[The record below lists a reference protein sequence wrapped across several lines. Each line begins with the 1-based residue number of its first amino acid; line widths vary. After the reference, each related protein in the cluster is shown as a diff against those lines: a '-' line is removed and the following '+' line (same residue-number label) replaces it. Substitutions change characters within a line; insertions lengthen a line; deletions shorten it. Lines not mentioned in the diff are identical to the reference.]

1 MSVSKEYAALQDE
14 CKRLRAEN
22 ERLNE
27 ELAQYRAKYG
37 VLSGSDGKGKAV
49 TSGKTLPAA
58 ETGSVP
64 LQNSTALITNQSSS
78 EEKIKLFRSLFRG
91 REDVFARRWHSAK
104 SGKSGYQP
112 VCLNEWNT
120 WLCDKRKTKCAEC
133 KNRKFALLDDDAL
146 YKHLQG
152 KSQSGADVIGIYP
165 LTEDEFCYFLAM
177 DFDGSSWEDDV
188 VAVRAVCKKHEIP
201 FLVERSRSGLGGHIW
216 FFFADKVRAALA
228 RKFGTLLLSGAMQMR
243 HSIRFSAYDRLFP
256 NQDYM
261 PKGGFGNLIALPLQG
276 MARRRGNSVF
286 VDENFVPYADQW
298 QVLSCALR
306 IEAER
311 VGELTD
317 ILSVYSA
324 ANDFEEIAEEKIKQN
339 REAEECAAKDFPP
352 VVQVAVSDRIYVE
365 KAGISERALCK
376 IKRLGAY
383 ANPEFYK
390 AQKMRL
396 PTYDKPRYIVVYE
409 EDDNYLAI
417 PRGRMDR
424 LRSFL
429 KGAGAQFAVA
439 DRRNPGTPLDV
450 SFQGALRE
458 EQEKAFAALSS
469 RDIGVLSAT
478 TAFGKTV
485 VGARMIAEKRRN
497 ALILVH
503 TSALLNQWKAALT
516 KFLSFGYA
524 LPEQPKKRGRKKE
537 LSYIGQLGATKNT
550 LNGKLDIAIIQSL
563 GGKSGVK
570 DIVKNYGLVLVDECH
585 HIPAMMFEQVLNS
598 VNAKYVYGLTA
609 TPVRADGKQE
619 SIFMQCGEIAYRV
632 DAAEQ
637 ARRQLFE
644 HVVVPRFTDFRMPL
658 FADGGFKTLNQV
670 FAELCL
676 SKNRN
681 AMIVDD
687 VLKAVNVGRMPIVL
701 TERTEHAKLLTDA
714 IERRGVKAF
723 LLIGKESAKLK
734 REKLAAI
741 ASAGQ
746 TDRFVI
752 VAVGRYVGEG
762 FDFARLDTLFLA
774 MPISWKGKL
783 TQYAGRLHRDYVG
796 KSEVVIYDYVDLN
809 VSMLENM
816 YHKRIKGYKD
826 IGYEIRIDAKT
837 GKRGILF
844 NKTDFKRIFSE
855 DISAAHR
862 EIFIV
867 SSTLVAGRVTK
878 FLKVYGA
885 LLSKPTVTVV
895 TRATDDEKAIWQAE
909 RLRKAGII
917 VQIRSELH
925 LRCAVIDGS
934 LVWYGSISPLGYA
947 GDTDSSLRFDSR
959 EIAGMLVS
967 QLEAPA
973 ATAM

>member
-1 MSVSKEYAALQDE
+1 MIDTKEYAALQEE
-14 CKRLRAEN
+14 CERLRTEN
-22 ERLNE
+22 QRLNKDI
-27 ELAQYRAKYG
+27 ARYRAKYG
-37 VLSGSDGKGKAV
+37 ELSEPDKGGEIGALSAVEIKSGESKVHAPSSNVVLV
-49 TSGKTLPAA
+49 
-58 ETGSVP
+58 
-64 LQNSTALITNQSSS
+64 TNQSPS

-91 REDVFARRWHSAK
+91 REDIYAKRWYSEK

-120 WLCDKRKTKCAEC
+120 WLCDKRRTKCSEC
-133 KNRKFALLDDDAL
+133 KNRKFAPLADGAI

-152 KSQSGADVIGIYP
+152 KSPNGTDVVGIYP
-165 LTEDEFCYFLAM
+165 LTEEEHCYFLAM
-177 DFDGSSWEDDV
+177 DFDGNSWEDDI

-201 FLVERSRSGLGGHIW
+201 ILVERSRSGLGGHVW
-216 FFFADKVRAALA
+216 FFFKEKVRAALA
-228 RKFGTLLLSGAMQMR
+228 RKFGTFLLNGAMQMR

-286 VDENFVPYADQW
+286 VDENFVPYSDQW
-298 QVLSCALR
+298 QVLSSVSR
-306 IEAER
+306 IDVEKLKEW
-311 VGELTD
+311 TD

-324 ANDFEEIAEEKIKQN
+324 SNDFESPAEED
-339 REAEECAAKDFPP
+339 AAKAKNGGWAAEDFPP
-352 VVQVAVSDRIYVE
+352 IVRIIVSDMIYVE
-365 KAGISERALCK
+365 KKGLSERALWA
-376 IKRLGAY
+376 IKRMGAY

-396 PTYDKPRYIVVYE
+396 PTYDKPRYITVYE
-409 EDDNYLAI
+409 ENDLCLAI
-417 PRGRMDR
+417 PRGRMER
-424 LRSFL
+424 LRSLL
-429 KGAGAQFAVA
+429 KEAGAQFSME
-439 DRRNPGTPLDV
+439 DRRNAGTELDV
-450 SFQGALRE
+450 VFQGTLRD

-485 VGARMIAEKRRN
+485 VGARMIAAKRRN
-497 ALILVH
+497 TLVLVH
-503 TSALLNQWKAALT
+503 TSALLNQWKSALT
-516 KFLSFGYA
+516 KFLSFSYA

-537 LSYIGQLGATKNT
+537 LSHIGQLGATKNT

-563 GGKSGVK
+563 GGKNGVK
-570 DIVKNYGLVLVDECH
+570 DIVRNYGMVLVDECH
-585 HIPAMMFEQVLNS
+585 HVPALMFEQVLKS

-609 TPVRADGKQE
+609 TPVRADGRQE

-632 DAAEQ
+632 DAIEQ
-637 ARRQLFE
+637 AQRQLFD
-644 HVVVPRFTDFRMPL
+644 HIAVPRFTDFRMPL
-658 FADGGFKTLNQV
+658 VADSGFKTFNQI

-681 AMIVDD
+681 AMIVEDI
-687 VLKAVNVGRMPIVL
+687 VKAVNAGRMPIVL

-714 IERRGVKAF
+714 IEHRGVKTF
-723 LLIGKESAKLK
+723 LLIGKEAAKLK

-741 ASAGQ
+741 AAAGQ
-746 TDRFVI
+746 AERFVI

-796 KSEVVIYDYVDLN
+796 KREVVIYDYVDLN
-809 VSMLENM
+809 VAMLENM

-826 IGYEIRIDAKT
+826 IGYEIRVDAKT

-844 NKTDFKRIFSE
+844 NKTDFKRIFNE
-855 DISAAHR
+855 DITSAHK
-862 EIFIV
+862 EILIV
-867 SSTLVAGRVTK
+867 SPSLIAGRVTK
-878 FLKVYGA
+878 FLRFYST
-885 LLSKPTVTVV
+885 LLDKPNVTVV
-895 TRATDDEKAIWQAE
+895 TRATDDEKTMQQLE
-909 RLRKAGII
+909 RLKRTGIAI
-917 VQIRSELH
+917 QIYDDLH

-959 EIAGMLVS
+959 EIAEMLVS
-967 QLEAPA
+967 QLKSNG
-973 ATAM
+973 